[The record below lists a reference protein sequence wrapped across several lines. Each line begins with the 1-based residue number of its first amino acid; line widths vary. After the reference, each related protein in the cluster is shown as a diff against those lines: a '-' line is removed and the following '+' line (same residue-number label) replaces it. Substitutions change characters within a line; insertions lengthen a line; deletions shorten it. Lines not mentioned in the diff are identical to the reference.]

1 MTPPALSS
9 NLLLMG
15 YRKHPIFTDQIY
27 HVFNRGIAKSPIFFE
42 KRDYQRFLEVT
53 NFYRFS
59 SPNLRF
65 SYYNRLEQNS
75 RSLFLKELE
84 EKGPKQVNIYA
95 FCLIP
100 NHFHF
105 VMKESKDDGIR
116 KFISN
121 LQNSYA
127 KYINTKM
134 KRTGSLFQ
142 EMFKAE
148 RIESDEQLIHTV
160 RYVHLN
166 PYTSFL
172 VKELNQLRNYP
183 WSSFNS
189 YLDKNSFSFLD
200 TDFINSFYKT
210 KEIFLSFT
218 LDQADYQRRLSEI
231 KHLTLDQ
238 DTSD

>member
-1 MTPPALSS
+1 
-9 NLLLMG
+9 MG

>member
-1 MTPPALSS
+1 
-9 NLLLMG
+9 MG

-42 KRDYQRFLEVT
+42 KRDYQHFLEVT